1 MEDRSASGRRRT
13 DPFGHGLRIGLWMIG
28 SVESGSTF
36 PTIPQIHDAVEISRG
51 NFQLWDD
58 VQLF

>member
-1 MEDRSASGRRRT
+1 M
-13 DPFGHGLRIGLWMIG
+13 DPFGHGLCIGLWMIG